1 MDIEEANCNSNTNF
15 NNNKNDV
22 GYIFNN
28 KLVAELNKIEQ
39 ISGRVRLIFS
49 FIV

>member
-28 KLVAELNKIEQ
+28 KLVAELNKIEHKNFEPYN
-39 ISGRVRLIFS
+39 RK
-49 FIV
+49 